1 MPQSISNLV
10 DIQRATSAMVSLY
23 LSSPLDSQQLLRSA
37 ALSRA
42 LTRFLKSEICSL
54 MAAPPCLM
62 VAALPWNTALLT
74 HYLQSESY

>member
-1 MPQSISNLV
+1 MPQFISNLV
-10 DIQRATSAMVSLY
+10 DIQRAILAMVSLY
-23 LSSPLDSQQLLRSA
+23 LSTSLDSPQLLRSA

-62 VAALPWNTALLT
+62 VTALP
-74 HYLQSESY
+74 